1 MFSGPTP
8 DIHRRR
14 SFADD
19 DAAVLANVFVPDP
32 PPPGPRT
39 LVIEHLEIRPN
50 ECQVLV
56 SGRRARLTVREF
68 EIFFALVQHRDRVV
82 RRQELYDMVW
92 GGQMAYRDRSVDV
105 FVRKVRRKLAAVSP
119 EWIYIH
125 THFGIGYRMSI
136 EPAPSVGA
144 DLDPATSY

>member
-1 MFSGPTP
+1 M
-8 DIHRRR
+8 
-14 SFADD
+14 
-19 DAAVLANVFVPDP
+19 
-32 PPPGPRT
+32 
-39 LVIEHLEIRPN
+39 
-50 ECQVLV
+50 LV

-119 EWIYIH
+119 EWVYIH

-144 DLDPATSY
+144 DL